1 VKILRTA
8 RASLALRSEGPHQSP
23 QKRSLA
29 LVSILQSLSAVE
41 IANALHL
48 RDFRCPAIFEFFN
61 TIRLKADAFGR
72 MCLHCDQADGAPPMP
87 ERHRGAPASG
97 TICTCRPAAQPP
109 SGVRYPTQELGY
121 GHGRRPFVSD
131 MRHRRWLDH
140 CRTSDNRHLWSM
152 NNPTRAR
159 VPRLR

>member
-72 MCLHCDQADGAPPMP
+72 MCFHCDQADGAPPMLNGT
-87 ERHRGAPASG
+87 GARLRLAQSAH
-97 TICTCRPAAQPP
+97 AAQPP
-109 SGVRYPTQELGY
+109 PGVRYPTQELGY
-121 GHGRRPFVSD
+121 GHGRRPFVSH
-131 MRHRRWLDH
+131 MRHRRWLI
-140 CRTSDNRHLWSM
+140 TVALA
-152 NNPTRAR
+152 TTAIFAQ
-159 VPRLR
+159 